1 MRDHRRPSSRPGG
14 LLRGGLLLFQAGV
27 MLLGWTPAFSQAAVA
42 SIAIS
47 SVDTQRFPLVSLHV
61 VALDPSGRPVEVL
74 PAASLSVLEEGV
86 QASVQSAEAADVG
99 MRVLFA
105 VDPGDGVFHTGVG
118 LGTAFARA
126 LEHIQT
132 YLVGRPWMLAGVDR
146 VSVLVQEGGTAN
158 LLVPWSA
165 DPNATLQ
172 TLQAYVVPSDAGFSR
187 APRYGDYSRASLNRA
202 LDEIEFATTDQDK
215 LAAVVLFTPGFR
227 ADLTDVAERALSI
240 GVPIHI
246 VLVQTRE
253 APYWSDAPEAL
264 AVATGGRF
272 LPLYPAANVEGF
284 FHDLTVLR
292 RQQVVTYRSTSGS
305 TSPRQV
311 VLSLAAGDQTLSA
324 ETTYTVAL
332 QAPEVVITAPAHGTI
347 LTRQGEEGV
356 DAAEALPTFV
366 DAVAQISW
374 PDGWPRQVRAA
385 ELLVDNAIT
394 GQVHLTQDQVAVT
407 WDIRL
412 YQSRGQVPAVLQVVV
427 EDELGLQGASTPVT
441 VGLEYEGPGGMGLPD
456 EIMVYISFGVAALAL
471 AVALILFF
479 NRKKLGPAFQ
489 QASEGIVD
497 FVERVTGRRS
507 ALVARAYLVP
517 LEGFDEP
524 PSKAYEIYGTTA
536 IGRSRRHADLLFHIN
551 EEDSPISRLHCTIL
565 DEDDHFEIRDEDSS
579 NGTYV
584 NGEKL
589 TPLTSIMLHDG
600 DTIDVAP
607 LERGGLRFLFQLAA
621 TDGTQRGGEDEFRR
635 TQPRKPS
642 DQGRAEG

>member
-1 MRDHRRPSSRPGG
+1 MRGSRRALPRRAG
-14 LLRGGLLLFQAGV
+14 LLREAVLLFLAAEL
-27 MLLGWTPAFSQAAVA
+27 LLGWVPAFSQAAVA

-47 SVDTQRFPLVSLHV
+47 NVDTRQFPLVSLQV
-61 VALDPSGRPVEVL
+61 VALDPGGRPVEFL
-74 PAASLSVLEEGV
+74 PAASLNVLEDGV
-86 QASVQSAEAADVG
+86 QASVQSVESADVG

-118 LGTAFARA
+118 LGTTYTSS
-126 LEHIQT
+126 LGHLQT
-132 YLVGRPWMLAGVDR
+132 YLVGRPWMLPEVDR
-146 VSVLVQEGGTAN
+146 VSVLVQEGGISN
-158 LLVPWSA
+158 LLVPWST
-165 DPNATLQ
+165 DPNAILQ
-172 TLQAYVVPSDAGFSR
+172 TLQAYVAPSDAGFSR
-187 APRYGDYSRASLNRA
+187 APRYGDYSRAALNRA

-215 LAAVVLFTPGFR
+215 LPAIVLFTPGFR
-227 ADLTDVAERALSI
+227 ADLTDVAERALAI

-246 VLVQTRE
+246 VFVQTRE

-264 AVATGGRF
+264 ALATGGRF
-272 LPLYPAANVEGF
+272 LPLFPTANMEGF
-284 FHDLTVLR
+284 FRDLTVLR
-292 RQQVVTYRSTSGS
+292 RQQVVTYRSVSAS

-311 VLSLAAGDQTLSA
+311 ILNLVAGDQTLSA
-324 ETTYTVAL
+324 ESAYTVDL
-332 QAPEVVITAPAHGTI
+332 QDPQVAITTPTQGTI
-347 LTRQGEEGV
+347 LTRQGEEGA
-356 DAAEALPTFV
+356 DPAEALPSFV
-366 DAVAQISW
+366 DVAAQINW
-374 PDGWPRQVRAA
+374 PDGLPRRIRAA

-394 GQVHLTQDQVAVT
+394 GQVHLTEDQVVVT
-407 WDIRL
+407 WDIRA
-412 YQSRGQVPAVLQVVV
+412 YQSRGQVPVVLQVVV
-427 EDELGLQGASTPVT
+427 EDELGLQGASAPVT
-441 VGLEYEGPGGMGLPD
+441 VGLQYEGPGGMGLPD
-456 EIMVYISFGVAALAL
+456 EIMVYVSLGVAVLAL
-471 AVALILFF
+471 AFALILFF

-607 LERGGLRFLFQLAA
+607 LERGGLRLLFQLAA
-621 TDGTQRGGEDEFRR
+621 TDGSQRGAEDEFRR
-635 TQPRKPS
+635 TQPRQPI
-642 DQGRAEG
+642 DRGRAEG